1 MLDDQFFKRD
11 LEDDHF
17 FRKILEEK
25 STSRILSGFHRM
37 TKFSVRISSDFI
49 GGVFCAF
56 ESGFFQRPFFG
67 EML

>member
-56 ESGFFQRPFFG
+56 ECVFFQRPFFG
-67 EML
+67 DMF